1 MDFYDFIDKLKF
13 QLQKPLP
20 GEDAQLLM
28 APSIRRKMSTYN
40 FDALNPKVSA
50 VMALIYPN
58 ENLEPTMVL
67 ILRQSYAGVHS
78 AQISFAG
85 GKKDDADE
93 NIKATALRETFEE
106 IGVEQHHINV
116 LTELSNL
123 YIPPSNFLV
132 FPFLGYCNE
141 KPAFNLDYKE
151 VAQLIEFKA
160 LHITNDAIK
169 SKMIIDKHPN
179 GDNVTAPYYLINDHK
194 VWGATAIILS
204 EIEAIFKEILFDE
217 K

>member
-151 VAQLIEFKA
+151 VAQLLEFKA
-160 LHITNDAIK
+160 LQITNDAIK
-169 SKMIIDKHPN
+169 SKMIIDKHPS

>member
-1 MDFYDFIDKLKF
+1 MNFYDFIDRLKY
-13 QLQKPLP
+13 QVQKPLP

-28 APSIRRKMSTYN
+28 APSIRRKMNSYD
-40 FDALNPKVSA
+40 FDALNPKISA

-85 GKKDDADE
+85 GKKDDTDE

-141 KPAFNLDYKE
+141 KPAFNIDYNE
-151 VAQLIEFKA
+151 VAQLIEFNA

-169 SKMIIDKHPN
+169 SKMIIDKHPS

-204 EIEAIFKEILFDE
+204 EIEAIFKELLFDE

>member
-1 MDFYDFIDKLKF
+1 MNFFDFIDKLKF

-169 SKMIIDKHPN
+169 SKMIIDKHPS

>member
-1 MDFYDFIDKLKF
+1 
-13 QLQKPLP
+13 
-20 GEDAQLLM
+20 
-28 APSIRRKMSTYN
+28 
-40 FDALNPKVSA
+40 
-50 VMALIYPN
+50 
-58 ENLEPTMVL
+58 
-67 ILRQSYAGVHS
+67 
-78 AQISFAG
+78 
-85 GKKDDADE
+85 
-93 NIKATALRETFEE
+93 
-106 IGVEQHHINV
+106 
-116 LTELSNL
+116 
-123 YIPPSNFLV
+123 V

-169 SKMIIDKHPN
+169 SKMIIDKHPS

>member
-169 SKMIIDKHPN
+169 SKMIIDKHPS

>member
-1 MDFYDFIDKLKF
+1 MNFYDFIDKLKF

-169 SKMIIDKHPN
+169 SKMIIDKHPS

>member
-160 LHITNDAIK
+160 LQITNDAIK
-169 SKMIIDKHPN
+169 SKMIIDKHPS